1 MATLVLSAVGTLIG
15 GPIGGT
21 IGALI
26 GSQIDASLFGPGPQ
40 EGPRLKELALTTS
53 SYGTAIPRHFGTM
66 RVGGSIIW
74 ATDLVESRERSGG
87 GKGRPSTTTFSYSS
101 SFAVALSSRPVAS
114 VGRIWADGNLLR
126 GAAGDLKTGGAMR
139 FYSGHGDQR
148 PDPLI
153 AAAEGASC
161 PAFRGLAYAVLE
173 DLQLADFGNRL
184 PSLTFELHAEN
195 GDVQLVDVIAGADR
209 NVTVDRALPALTGFS
224 DEGGPLG
231 NVLAAIGLA
240 YPLASDAGAGG
251 LRLFSPDT
259 TAEAVADLP
268 AAVIDPSEESFGGQQ
283 GIAANRKT
291 SADRIPAGI
300 RYYDTSRDYQAG
312 MQLAGGRAISGQ
324 TRIIEFPG
332 ALSATNARVL
342 AEQAAKRARSSQDR
356 MNYRIAEVD
365 PALAPGT
372 IVTVPERSGA
382 WRIDSWEWREFGVE
396 LGLSRLPAS
405 ATPAFATEA
414 GRALAAQDA
423 VITPTLLAAF
433 ELPWDGTGAS
443 DRRQIF
449 AAPSSTGPGW
459 TGAILYAEHNGGLET
474 LGGSG
479 NRRAISGTIT
489 TAFPPASCAI
499 ASRETALD
507 IQLHSASFAL
517 DTRTMEELAQGANRA
532 LIGKEIVQFAAATSL
547 GNGAWRLAGLLR
559 GRGGTEHLAKL
570 GSGIGARFVLL
581 DDRPVRLDADIVG
594 TSGTIAAIGLADE
607 TPAIAQISGLQSTL
621 RPLAPVH
628 PRAFAKADG
637 SILLCWTRRARGAYR
652 WESTVEPPLVEQ
664 SELYE
669 VGYGDPQL
677 PQVVWQV
684 TQPEFALNQ
693 SDLAQVTAT
702 YGPGPIW
709 VRQIGTHARSLPT
722 LLTTF
727 N

>member
-15 GPIGGT
+15 GPIGGS

-26 GSQIDASLFGPGPQ
+26 GSQIDASIFGPGDR
-40 EGPRLKELALTTS
+40 EGPRLKELALTSS

-101 SFAVALSSRPVAS
+101 SFAVALSSRPIAS

-139 FYSGHGDQR
+139 FYAGHGDQR

-153 AAAEGASC
+153 AASEGASC
-161 PAFRGLAYAVLE
+161 PAFRGLSYAVFE

-184 PSLTFELHAEN
+184 PSLTFELQAEN
-195 GDVQLVDVIAGADR
+195 GDVRLVDVIAGADR
-209 NVTVDRALPALTGFS
+209 AITVDRALPALQGFS

-231 NVLAAIGLA
+231 NVLATIGLA

-251 LRLFSPDT
+251 LRLFSPD
-259 TAEAVADLP
+259 AAGAAVPVLP
-268 AAVIDPSEESFGGQQ
+268 TAVIDVSEESFGGQQ
-283 GIAANRKT
+283 GIASNRKT

-312 MQLAGGRAISGQ
+312 LQLAGGRASSGQ
-324 TRIIEFPG
+324 SRIIEFPG
-332 ALSATNARVL
+332 ALSASDARGL
-342 AEQAAKRARSSQDR
+342 AEQAAKRARSLQDR

-365 PALAPGT
+365 PALGPGA
-372 IVTVPERSGA
+372 IVAVPDRGGA
-382 WRIDSWEWREFGVE
+382 WRIESWEWREFGVE
-396 LGLSRLPAS
+396 LALSRLPAS
-405 ATPAFATEA
+405 ATPAFTTEA

-423 VITPTLLAAF
+423 MITPTLLAAF

-449 AAPSSTGPGW
+449 AAPSSVGSGW
-459 TGAILYAEHNGGLET
+459 SGAILYAEHNGGLET

-479 NRRAISGTIT
+479 NRRSISGTIT
-489 TAFPPASCAI
+489 SPLPPASCAI

-517 DTRTMEELAQGANRA
+517 DTRTMDGLAQGANRA
-532 LIGKEIVQFAAATSL
+532 LIGEEIIQFAAATSL

-559 GRGGTEHLAKL
+559 GRGGTEHLAKT
-570 GSGIGARFVLL
+570 GSGAGARFVLL

-594 TSGTIAAIGLADE
+594 TSATIAAIGIADE
-607 TPAIAQISGLQSTL
+607 TPATAQIAGLQSTL
-621 RPLAPVH
+621 RPLTPVH
-628 PRAFAKADG
+628 PRSFAKADG
-637 SILLCWTRRARGAYR
+637 STRLCWTRRARGAYR
-652 WESTVEPPLVEQ
+652 WEGTVEPPLVEQ
-664 SELYE
+664 IELYE
-669 VGYGDPQL
+669 VGYGDPQF
-677 PQVVWQV
+677 PQVVWEV
-684 TQPEFALNQ
+684 VQPEFTLSQ
-693 SDLAQVTAT
+693 TDLAQVLGS
-702 YGPGPIW
+702 YGPGHLW

-722 LLTTF
+722 LLTTL